1 MLSDIGENKYNK
13 NRDVINTQNGGNVQ
27 DIGRDAMHCVS
38 TAGAGSDI
46 THNQTK
52 NKFAPQSK
60 NLSSI
65 IREF

>member
-38 TAGAGSDI
+38 PDGTSLQLVSAVG
-46 THNQTK
+46 K
-52 NKFAPQSK
+52 
-60 NLSSI
+60 
-65 IREF
+65 